1 MKKELEKYFVI
12 ADTVQEMNGDICE
25 VILHELTKSGSYV
38 AYVANGTVTGQKTGE
53 KSDYFVKQVLENKDF
68 KDDHLSNYFFRTTD
82 EKAVKSSSALLRP
95 GGRKKS
101 GNRRT

>member
-38 AYVANGTVTGQKTGE
+38 AYVAMEQLP
-53 KSDYFVKQVLENKDF
+53 DRKQER
-68 KDDHLSNYFFRTTD
+68 SQIT
-82 EKAVKSSSALLRP
+82 S
-95 GGRKKS
+95 
-101 GNRRT
+101 

>member
-53 KSDYFVKQVLENKDF
+53 KSDYFVKQVLETKTL
-68 KDDHLSNYFFRTTD
+68 KTIIFRIIFSGQQM
-82 EKAVKSSSALLRP
+82 KRQSSHHQHCSEIRMEM
-95 GGRKKS
+95 
-101 GNRRT
+101 

>member
-68 KDDHLSNYFFRTTD
+68 KDDHLSNYFSGQQMKRQ
-82 EKAVKSSSALLRP
+82 SSHPQHCSEIRMVM
-95 GGRKKS
+95 
-101 GNRRT
+101 

>member
-68 KDDHLSNYFFRTTD
+68 KDDHLSNFFFQD
-82 EKAVKSSSALLRP
+82 
-95 GGRKKS
+95 
-101 GNRRT
+101 NR